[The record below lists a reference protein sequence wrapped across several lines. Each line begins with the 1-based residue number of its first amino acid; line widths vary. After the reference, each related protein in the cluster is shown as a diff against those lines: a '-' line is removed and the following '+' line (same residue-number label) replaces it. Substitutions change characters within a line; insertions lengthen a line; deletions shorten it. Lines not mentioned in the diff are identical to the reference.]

1 MSERPLGVTILGVL
15 WIIGGLFAIIG
26 GIIGGAILTIVGLGG
41 LGAAI
46 GVIAFIIGVIDLL
59 LGIGCFK
66 AWSWVWIVGVIFSA
80 ISILIGIVSLL
91 TTGFSALL
99 GIIIAAIILYYLFQ
113 PQVKAYFGKS

>member
-1 MSERPLGVTILGVL
+1 MSERPLGVTIIGIL
-15 WIIGGLFAIIG
+15 WIIGGLFAIFG
-26 GIIGGAILTIVGLGG
+26 GIIGGAVLSVIGLEG

-46 GVIAFIIGVIDLL
+46 AIIAFIIGVVYLI

-66 AWSWVWIVGVIFSA
+66 AWPWVWTVGVIFSA
-80 ISILIGIVSLL
+80 LSILIGIVNLF
-91 TTGFSALL
+91 TVGASALF